1 MGCQWGMGNVDHDAA
16 RTCAGYP
23 SRGLENANE
32 GQTVRAAVV
41 VCWVEM
47 GLRVWE
53 EAQRGQEMRAFVKDE
68 RGIM

>member
-1 MGCQWGMGNVDHDAA
+1 MGCLWGMANVDHD
-16 RTCAGYP
+16 TAGYP
-23 SRGLENANE
+23 SRGLESANE
-32 GQTVRAAVV
+32 GQTGRAAVA

-53 EAQRGQEMRAFVKDE
+53 EAQRGQEMRAFGKDE